1 MNEKVAQIHAA
12 KTSLLRT
19 HKLLPYLLIMPYLL
33 FSYPMKAL
41 SCKQWISEYHMK
53 LVKLSVWLVL
63 AEVPTEMCVDFGKDL
78 A

>member
-1 MNEKVAQIHAA
+1 M
-12 KTSLLRT
+12 
-19 HKLLPYLLIMPYLL
+19 
-33 FSYPMKAL
+33 FSYSMKAL
-41 SCKQWISEYHMK
+41 SCKQWISEYHLK